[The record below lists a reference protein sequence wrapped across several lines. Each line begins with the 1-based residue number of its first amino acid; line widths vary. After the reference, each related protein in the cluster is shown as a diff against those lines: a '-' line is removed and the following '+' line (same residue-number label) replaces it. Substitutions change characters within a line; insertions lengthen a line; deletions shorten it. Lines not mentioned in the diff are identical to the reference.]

1 MTSHHTICYVSKA
14 DPSLSQDDIALLF
27 SHWAAVN
34 NDSKITGI
42 LLHSLGNFF
51 QVLEGTEK
59 HLNQLFEK
67 IVTDHRHTDVFT
79 IFNRKTDRPA
89 FLNYDSKFNVVTTK
103 ADLQRIKLYLDANRD
118 DSTHDKL
125 SRLLAPFLVLDE
137 L

>member
-1 MTSHHTICYVSKA
+1 MKPYYTICYVSKA
-14 DPSLSQDDIALLF
+14 HPSLTEEDISLLF
-27 SHWAAVN
+27 THWAAVN
-34 NDSKITGI
+34 NDSEITGI

-59 HLNQLFEK
+59 HLTQLFEK
-67 IVTDHRHTDVFT
+67 IKSDHRHTDVFT
-79 IFNRKTDRPA
+79 VFNRETDRPA

-103 ADLQRIKLYLDANRD
+103 ADLQRIKQYLDANLD

-125 SRLLAPFLVLDE
+125 SRLLAPFLILDE